1 MGFSIIIANTK
12 EFLEYIENV
21 SLDQGAINSKKKGD
35 ELASLLKGNLVP
47 TSIKGQVVRPID
59 EFFKGQAPT
68 WGDIINNN
76 IYKTSHYNTIHNSI
90 FVPDKHI
97 IITGAPVTGKTTL
110 MMQIAYNVKYNGVKL
125 IFSNLTLSS
134 AEYYSKLIGDQV
146 ALIFIENFTDDINA
160 FLKLAELKMR
170 NLWG

>member
-1 MGFSIIIANTK
+1 M
-12 EFLEYIENV
+12 
-21 SLDQGAINSKKKGD
+21 
-35 ELASLLKGNLVP
+35 
-47 TSIKGQVVRPID
+47 
-59 EFFKGQAPT
+59 
-68 WGDIINNN
+68 N

-125 IFSNLTLSS
+125 IFNNLTLSS
-134 AEYYSKLIGDQV
+134 AEYYSKLIGDKV

-160 FLKLAELKMR
+160 FLKLAELKNAKLVGVDR
-170 NLWG
+170 SHNLNMVNHKFPTSKYEIINVTQLTESDTAYLHH